1 MMTDKSEG
9 LPLIVGSSPTSQEG
23 RVRAEMLVS
32 RGSVFKVESPLW
44 DTDHM
49 NPTLCHLS
57 LQRCGASCQG
67 FW

>member
-32 RGSVFKVESPLW
+32 RGSVFKVESTLRGK
-44 DTDHM
+44 DHM
-49 NPTLCHLS
+49 HPTLCHLS